1 MRSRHKNRLGKLEMK
16 QVLEML
22 KLEMKQVQEMLLKN
36 LKQKNKMSIFKLQ
49 VSEIEEHHTG

>member
-1 MRSRHKNRLGKLEMK
+1 MRSRHKNRLGKLKMK

-22 KLEMKQVQEMLLKN
+22 KLEIKQVLEMLLKN

-49 VSEIEEHHTG
+49 VSEIEEHHTR